1 MGGGQ
6 ACILQPPIPNVIRG
20 RAMSDFWFEFV
31 EITQTF
37 GDGLLF
43 GTTYALIGIGFTLI
57 FGAMGK
63 LNMTYAAASL
73 AGAYVGLAAF
83 TFINAPALVV
93 FLISAVASG
102 LVGGIV
108 YVTCFKYIP
117 INSHLAALMASIGG
131 LFFIDE
137 IIVHATDG
145 SPLTFPAL
153 FDDVILELGPY
164 GLRGDL
170 LFVLLVSIIST
181 IGLIYVLYRTRLGL
195 ASRAVSQQSIAA
207 QLCGISVHQTNA
219 ITFVLA
225 GLLGGIA
232 GAMTAAAVG
241 VLSPLIT
248 VPLTVKGLIV
258 TVIGGL
264 GSIPGAIVAG
274 LLVGGFENLF
284 LYFRGV
290 NERDMYVL
298 LLLFLFLVFR
308 PHGIF
313 GSEVNRD

>member
-1 MGGGQ
+1 MG
-6 ACILQPPIPNVIRG
+6 
-20 RAMSDFWFEFV
+20 DFWFEFV
-31 EITQTF
+31 EITQTI
-37 GDGLLF
+37 GDGLFF
-43 GTTYALIGIGFTLI
+43 GATYALIGIGFTLI
-57 FGAMGK
+57 FGAMHK

-83 TFINAPALVV
+83 TFVSAPAPVV
-93 FLISAVASG
+93 FLISALASG
-102 LVGGIV
+102 LIGFVV
-108 YVTCFKYIP
+108 YVACFRFIP
-117 INSHLAALMASIGG
+117 VNNHLAALMASIGG

-137 IIVHATDG
+137 IVVHTTDG
-145 SPLTFPAL
+145 SPLTFPAM
-153 FDDVILELGPY
+153 FEYAMVEFGPW

-170 LFVLLVSIIST
+170 LFVLAVSVAST
-181 IGLIYVLYRTRLGL
+181 IGLLYVLYRSRLGL
-195 ASRAVSQQSIAA
+195 ATRAVSQQDVAA
-207 QLCGISVHQTNA
+207 RLCGIDVHRTNA
-219 ITFVLA
+219 ATFVLA
-225 GLLGGIA
+225 GLLGGVA

-274 LLVGGFENLF
+274 LLVGGLENLF

-298 LLLFLFLVFR
+298 LLLFVFLVFR

-313 GSEVNRD
+313 GSAIDRD

>member
-1 MGGGQ
+1 
-6 ACILQPPIPNVIRG
+6 
-20 RAMSDFWFEFV
+20 MSDFWFEFV
-31 EITQTF
+31 EVTQIV

-43 GTTYALIGIGFTLI
+43 GATYALIGIGFALI

-83 TFINAPALVV
+83 TFVDAPGVVV
-93 FLISAVASG
+93 FLVSALASG
-102 LVGGIV
+102 VVGLIV
-108 YVTCFKYIP
+108 YAACFRFIP
-117 INSHLAALMASIGG
+117 IDNHLAALMASIGG

-137 IIVHATDG
+137 IVVHATDG

-153 FDDVILELGPY
+153 FDDVMFELGPY
-164 GLRGDL
+164 GIRGDL
-170 LFVLLVSIIST
+170 LFVFAVCIAATVGLL
-181 IGLIYVLYRTRLGL
+181 YVLYRSRLGL
-195 ASRAVSQQSIAA
+195 ATRAVSQQDVAA
-207 QLCGISVHQTNA
+207 RLCGIDVHRTNA
-219 ITFVLA
+219 LTFVLA

-232 GAMTAAAVG
+232 GSMTAAAVG

-274 LLVGGFENLF
+274 LLVGGLENVF

-298 LLLFLFLVFR
+298 LLLFMFLVFR
-308 PHGIF
+308 PHGLF
-313 GSEVNRD
+313 GSAIDRD

>member
-1 MGGGQ
+1 
-6 ACILQPPIPNVIRG
+6 
-20 RAMSDFWFEFV
+20 MSDFWFEFV
-31 EITQTF
+31 EITQTI

-57 FGAMGK
+57 FGAMHK

-83 TFINAPALVV
+83 TFVNAPAPVV
-93 FLISAVASG
+93 FLISALSSALIGFV
-102 LVGGIV
+102 V
-108 YVTCFKYIP
+108 YVACFRFIP
-117 INSHLAALMASIGG
+117 INNHLAALMASIGG

-145 SPLTFPAL
+145 SPLTFPAM
-153 FDDVILELGPY
+153 FEYVMFELGPY
-164 GLRGDL
+164 GMRGDL
-170 LFVLLVSIIST
+170 LFVLAVSIAST
-181 IGLIYVLYRTRLGL
+181 LGLLYVLYRSRLGL
-195 ASRAVSQQSIAA
+195 ATRAVSQQDVAA
-207 QLCGISVHQTNA
+207 RLCGIDVHRTNA
-219 ITFVLA
+219 TTFVLA

-232 GAMTAAAVG
+232 GSMTAAAVG
-241 VLSPLIT
+241 VLSPLVT

-274 LLVGGFENLF
+274 LLVGGLENVF

-298 LLLFLFLVFR
+298 LLLFVFLVFR

-313 GSEVNRD
+313 GSAIDRD

>member
-1 MGGGQ
+1 MG
-6 ACILQPPIPNVIRG
+6 
-20 RAMSDFWFEFV
+20 DFDFV
-31 EITQTF
+31 YITQTV

-43 GTTYALIGIGFTLI
+43 GSTYALIGIGFTLI

-83 TFINAPALVV
+83 TFVNAPAPVV
-93 FLISAVASG
+93 FLVSALASG
-102 LVGGIV
+102 FIGFIAYL
-108 YVTCFKYIP
+108 TCFRFIP
-117 INSHLAALMASIGG
+117 IHNHLAALMASIGG

-137 IIVHATDG
+137 IVIHTTDG
-145 SPLTFPAL
+145 SPLTFPAM
-153 FDDVILELGPY
+153 FEYVMFELGPL
-164 GLRGDL
+164 GIRGDL
-170 LFVLLVSIIST
+170 LFVFAVCIAATAGLLF
-181 IGLIYVLYRTRLGL
+181 VLYRSRLGL
-195 ASRAVSQQSIAA
+195 ATRAVSQQDVAA
-207 QLCGISVHQTNA
+207 RLCGIDVHRTNA
-219 ITFVLA
+219 VTFVLA

-248 VPLTVKGLIV
+248 IPLTVKGLIV

-274 LLVGGFENLF
+274 LMVGALENVF

-298 LLLFLFLVFR
+298 MLLFVFLVFR

-313 GSEVNRD
+313 GSAISRD